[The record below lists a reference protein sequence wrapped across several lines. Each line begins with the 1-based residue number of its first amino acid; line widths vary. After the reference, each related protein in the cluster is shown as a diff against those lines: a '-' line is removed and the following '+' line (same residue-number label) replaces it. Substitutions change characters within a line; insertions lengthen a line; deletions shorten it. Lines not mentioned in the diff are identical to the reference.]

1 MSPKAQNRRAAPVS
15 VMTDLCFGNFFLWR
29 RHSAPADAAL
39 DSGRKRRVNDSKS
52 RKSSPSGPQAFA
64 RIAIR
69 QRVAPTGAFSVW
81 DFGNLRGLRY
91 CGFVCGAKGA
101 DPCLKIYPNA
111 LAVYLIG

>member
-1 MSPKAQNRRAAPVS
+1 MVAMQ
-15 VMTDLCFGNFFLWR
+15 
-29 RHSAPADAAL
+29 APAHAAL
-39 DSGRKRRVNDSKS
+39 DSGGRTGLNADKS
-52 RKSSPSGPQAFA
+52 RKSSSSGPQAFA

-91 CGFVCGAKGA
+91 CGIVCGAKGA